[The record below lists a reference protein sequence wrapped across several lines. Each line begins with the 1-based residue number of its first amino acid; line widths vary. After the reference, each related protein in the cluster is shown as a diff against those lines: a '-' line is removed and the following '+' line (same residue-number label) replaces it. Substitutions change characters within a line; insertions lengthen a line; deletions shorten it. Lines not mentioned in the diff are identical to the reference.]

1 MYRKSWGKTPQPME
15 KKKEKQTETRQS
27 NVHSSIDVIGEAR
40 PKTNPLLVRCIIDNN
55 QHSLAEVGHVS
66 STEKAMGLCKCP
78 RKKVTNLFCF
88 EHRVNVCEHCLVEN
102 HRGCVVQSYLQ
113 WLTDCDYDTNC
124 SLCERPLADA
134 ETIRL
139 QCLHLLHWSCLDEW
153 ARRFPATTAP
163 AGYCCP
169 FCREALF
176 PAMNQTSPMI
186 DELRTKLQQANWAR
200 AGLGLPLLPELEP
213 TSLPPQQAHRPTSN
227 STSGPP
233 HFNVVNN
240 DGHFPVQSHANRSG
254 TATPEV
260 ALEIDDAAFSGK
272 REQVTFTSRKKH
284 AGGAEPDTQPLLSRT
299 SERDADS
306 EHNKYKR
313 RPAREWLR
321 GIWRAKYGSS
331 TPDHFT
337 GYKRVLIIALFLFL
351 LLVTVIVVL
360 TKAGIGAAEDPLLD
374 PMNNPNIRVAV
385 EGGVADSI

>member
-40 PKTNPLLVRCIIDNN
+40 PKTNPLL
-55 QHSLAEVGHVS
+55 
-66 STEKAMGLCKCP
+66 
-78 RKKVTNLFCF
+78 
-88 EHRVNVCEHCLVEN
+88 
-102 HRGCVVQSYLQ
+102 CVVQSYLQ

-240 DGHFPVQSHANRSG
+240 DGHFPVQSHANR
-254 TATPEV
+254 
-260 ALEIDDAAFSGK
+260 
-272 REQVTFTSRKKH
+272 
-284 AGGAEPDTQPLLSRT
+284 
-299 SERDADS
+299 
-306 EHNKYKR
+306 
-313 RPAREWLR
+313 
-321 GIWRAKYGSS
+321 AKYGSS